1 MKQLAI
7 NVVKNTAIENIVCTP
22 NTVVLAKQTTSTN
35 AKTGEVSTTV
45 RYIEVCPIEKTDPLF
60 IVQSLLK
67 YIVAEFFVCKDLET
81 DFAETNITQR
91 KLFNQFWLRETRF
104 TAPIPAVKL
113 QTPLFRRFH

>member
-67 YIVAEFFVCKDLET
+67 YIVAELKRIL
-81 DFAETNITQR
+81 R
-91 KLFNQFWLRETRF
+91 KRISRKGNCLINSLRETRF